1 MVPQRVGTIFYRGSW
16 PLETPIKDYQLA
28 IRGRLGWMKWFK
40 NGAEKGFIF
49 HAIIPALYL
58 FGENHIS

>member
-16 PLETPIKDYQLA
+16 PLETPSKDYQSA
-28 IRGRLGWMKWFK
+28 IRGRLGWMKWLK

-49 HAIIPALYL
+49 QAIIPALYL
-58 FGENHIS
+58 FGENYIS

>member
-1 MVPQRVGTIFYRGSW
+1 MVPQRVGTTFYRGSW